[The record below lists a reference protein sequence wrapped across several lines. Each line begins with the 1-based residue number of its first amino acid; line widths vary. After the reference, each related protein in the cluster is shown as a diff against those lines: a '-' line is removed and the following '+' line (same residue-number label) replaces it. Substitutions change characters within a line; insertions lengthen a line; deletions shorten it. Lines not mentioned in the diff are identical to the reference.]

1 MARVIPKF
9 KSEVVPCILDPEEIS
24 GFIPDK
30 ESDLNTA
37 RSNKFILVIDL
48 PKCFRGLNGTPNIG
62 GCSYFKTQK
71 LLMNVYGKAIPEIE
85 IASNEIPA
93 FGHVMK
99 ASSLGRKAYRPVTIK
114 FIIDSKYENYYV
126 IYKWMDIMNN
136 TMDGGFDKEKL
147 LDRSG
152 KLGDYSTTFS
162 LYLLNEYNKP
172 VVRWDYVGAF
182 PTGLGSINLDK
193 RDPSEIDCD
202 FTFEFSFIN
211 MQLL

>member
-1 MARVIPKF
+1 MARVIREF
-9 KSEVVPCILDPEEIS
+9 KSEIVPCALDADEIS
-24 GFIPDK
+24 GFIPDR

-48 PKCFRGLNGTPNIG
+48 PKCFRGLDGKPNVG
-62 GCSYFKTQK
+62 SCTFFQTQK

-85 IASNEIPA
+85 IPSNEIPGW
-93 FGHVMK
+93 GHVVK
-99 ASSLGRKAYRPVTIK
+99 ASSLSRKAYRPVNIK
-114 FIIDSKYENYYV
+114 FVVDSKYENYFV
-126 IYKWMDIMNN
+126 IYKWLDIMNSVKY
-136 TMDGGFDKEKL
+136 GGFDAANEI
-147 LDRSG
+147 DRSG
-152 KLGDYSTTFS
+152 KLPDYTATFS

-172 VVRWDYVGAF
+172 VVRWDYGGAF

-193 RDPSEIDCD
+193 RDPSEIECE